1 MAKQPLKQGTASAT
15 LTLSA
20 TLSMEVSYTF
30 HSHLIGRSG
39 QNINR
44 LMEETG
50 TRIHFPDRNRITGEP
65 KCNNVVI
72 RGQLPNLEKARQRI
86 RMDIPV
92 EIIVDCSSEKISSL
106 GQGQLI
112 DYFSK
117 NYGVLLRFYPK
128 IDGLNCQVNIRGQQ
142 YRIHHLKEAVTS
154 FGCLTQTSLDSM
166 MMKIE
171 TSFDHVWL
179 VRDHVDKIAHVTGAG
194 IRCPDV
200 SHLKELPKKYCI
212 WIKGSSLDAVYIA
225 NTMLN
230 GLLPM
235 QLMVQIPSERMNR
248 CFLAEAEEADVLF
261 HAEPSVMD
269 ILTIRLTSYEWN
281 ARNLFEILRRC
292 FGLPTNQAVVPSL
305 PQTWKTLDF
314 TRKNFLPTSKKLLKE
329 LSSSHQNTL
338 SQQFGGIVVEIPS
351 LSSADESVG
360 SASLSSPL
368 AWIESCVPASLT
380 ASRFDQNSFR
390 RLSDLLETVGL
401 AHYSD
406 LFFQNEID
414 MAMFTTMNDEDL
426 ISLGITSFGARK
438 IMRNAIQELRS

>member
-281 ARNLFEILRRC
+281 A
-292 FGLPTNQAVVPSL
+292 
-305 PQTWKTLDF
+305 
-314 TRKNFLPTSKKLLKE
+314 LPTSKKLLKE